1 MHLIF
6 QNEALD
12 CYALSLSVIAHVREY
27 FSSYSSLGGR
37 NLLLNNFSSTDA
49 PFLFSVAVWN
59 RDAVQSGVG
68 FHLSNYNFSLACAG
82 CCSTQAESDIEADA
96 LALRTALQC
105 SMDLHILCKHIFVAS
120 EDLFIA
126 IKRGNP
132 QTLWRLDPLIAN
144 ILNLLSAMNFPQL
157 HIIPRSWMRA
167 AFSLANLNT
176 SKHDITLFH

>member
-1 MHLIF
+1 MEPGCRVVVLED
-6 QNEALD
+6 EAMACGKFPLVV
-12 CYALSLSVIAHVREY
+12 VIE
-27 FSSYSSLGGR
+27 G
-37 NLLLNNFSSTDA
+37 
-49 PFLFSVAVWN
+49 AVWN
-59 RDAVQSGVG
+59 RDAVQSG
-68 FHLSNYNFSLACAG
+68 L
-82 CCSTQAESDIEADA
+82 
-96 LALRTALQC
+96 LQC
-105 SMDLHILCKHIFVAS
+105 SMDLQILCKHIFVAS